1 MLDSPLGPVRMHS
14 RSGSLLQAVSHGCP
28 GNRDSRLHSETWRTV
43 DLDEKKNR
51 PEQDLP
57 RHISSF
63 GHISED
69 NEPTLVASMEH
80 GRRVM
85 QGSELKADSLVQ
97 RLKMLELEASG
108 IAFRG

>member
-1 MLDSPLGPVRMHS
+1 
-14 RSGSLLQAVSHGCP
+14 
-28 GNRDSRLHSETWRTV
+28 
-43 DLDEKKNR
+43 
-51 PEQDLP
+51 
-57 RHISSF
+57 
-63 GHISED
+63 
-69 NEPTLVASMEH
+69 MEH